1 MFDSE
6 VKPREQD
13 GIGSIPEAGKD
24 AGIVEADVEEEA
36 NIGLFDSEVKPRE
49 QDGIGSI
56 PEAGKDGLFDS
67 EVKPRE
73 QDGIGSSSIPLSVLA
88 LTKVNARFSVQLTG
102 TAPTSSTSFGTWPDG
117 SKTENERQI
126 SSFADKLTSK
136 EDVAIFDTL
145 KRNKEENKILCSNSK
160 KTNL

>member
-1 MFDSE
+1 MIKKDGDSGLSTLTKVE
-6 VKPREQD
+6 LVGKD
-13 GIGSIPEAGKD
+13 NDNGSKGIPEAGKD

-36 NIGLFDSEVKPRE
+36 NI
-49 QDGIGSI
+49 
-56 PEAGKDGLFDS
+56 GLFDS